1 MDRVIG
7 KHNYFGISMVGVGL
21 EISLI
26 KNMKICPKCKSKNI
40 LMIEYGYPC
49 PESYDGISEYRCE
62 DCKYR
67 QGRWTGN
74 ELKKGEIEPVFGKK
88 R

>member
-1 MDRVIG
+1 
-7 KHNYFGISMVGVGL
+7 
-21 EISLI
+21 
-26 KNMKICPKCKSKNI
+26 
-40 LMIEYGYPC
+40 MIEYGYPC
-49 PESYDGISEYRCE
+49 PESYDGISEYRCQ

-74 ELKKGEIEPVFGKK
+74 ELKEGEIEPVFGKK